1 MITFYL
7 HVIWN
12 KIVAF
17 FSFFTVRLNCR
28 MNAYT
33 PASTTEG
40 LELGITVEDFLG
52 ITLVMIVKQV
62 SWRRLAFDYLV
73 NRFQMKRTGI
83 TV

>member
-1 MITFYL
+1 
-7 HVIWN
+7 
-12 KIVAF
+12 
-17 FSFFTVRLNCR
+17 